1 MAYLTQGLYIN
12 TLVYNELLNGGL
24 IWHMEVRHSLLYY
37 GLLIIAINQLLKC
50 LCNNYNMGMRDLPD
64 IYAQA

>member
-12 TLVYNELLNGGL
+12 TPEYNELLNGGL

-37 GLLIIAINQLLKC
+37 GLLIVAINQLLKC
-50 LCNNYNMGMRDLPD
+50 LCNMGTRDLPD